1 MILDTNPEEQ
11 TSNPVTPS
19 EQDIRI
25 TPFIRTIWA
34 EIILWT
40 FVCLGLT
47 LLYLVLS
54 GFFVFTNR
62 NPLLNQ
68 ELQSVQFFSYFVSI
82 LFVLWPVWYSFKF
95 ATMLKSGMENDEMD
109 SITDGFK
116 YFRYNYAF
124 YGILALIYIGFI
136 VLMFFLLFFIGSLAN
151 TR

>member
-11 TSNPVTPS
+11 TSNPVTPP

-47 LLYLVLS
+47 VLYLVLS
-54 GFFVFTNR
+54 GFFVFTYR

-68 ELQSVQFFSYFVSI
+68 ELQSVQYFSYFVSI

-95 ATMLKSGMENDEMD
+95 ATMLKNGMETDEMD

-136 VLMFFLLFFIGSLAN
+136 VLMFFLLFVIGSLAN